1 MGIQGNPVHAG
12 RLHRHVR
19 DATGREPG
27 GEPMEV
33 VGKGRKGL
41 DRHGIAIRGHR
52 DEVLSGPAVDPCG
65 VGVEPFEG
73 GRRLPRLGG
82 TSTSLALHGGLLLYT
97 DNTSGNRDADER
109 QSPQRDHA
117 A

>member
-1 MGIQGNPVHAG
+1 
-12 RLHRHVR
+12 
-19 DATGREPG
+19 
-27 GEPMEV
+27 MEV

-65 VGVEPFEG
+65 VRVEPFER

-82 TSTSLALHGGLLLYT
+82 TSTSLALHRDLLYPH
-97 DNTSGNRDADER
+97 DTSGHRDADER
-109 QSPQRDHA
+109 QSPKRDHA